1 MMTILCVRAA
11 HQVAA
16 GVSWERAFDTLLH
29 RPEDMCQAF
38 LRERLLPDQ
47 FAHLERICEG
57 LQPLSFGRCKAAT
70 RTFAGLLLPG
80 TSKTVQAAV
89 AWKLQCSMV
98 GMRSPIDPGD
108 RIWIKKLLQV
118 VWIVRKTGKPPPR
131 KSRAV
136 VEGLSLKTLGLWM
149 RKQHILLAQDNMWR
163 NRRRV
168 LEILGKDLLYYAPGV
183 PNGSDKVKERLLHAD
198 S

>member
-1 MMTILCVRAA
+1 MSILCVRAA

-29 RPEDMCQAF
+29 RPEDSCQAF
-38 LRERLLPDQ
+38 LRERLRPDQ
-47 FAHLERICEG
+47 LERLERICERV
-57 LQPLSFGRCKAAT
+57 QPHGRCKAAT
-70 RTFAGLLLPG
+70 RAFADLLLPG

-98 GMRSPIDPGD
+98 GTRSPIDPGD

>member
-1 MMTILCVRAA
+1 M
-11 HQVAA
+11 
-16 GVSWERAFDTLLH
+16 LH
-29 RPEDMCQAF
+29 RPEDVCQAF
-38 LRERLLPDQ
+38 LRERLRPDQ
-47 FAHLERICEG
+47 LERLESICER
-57 LQPLSFGRCKAAT
+57 LQPHGRCKAAT
-70 RTFAGLLLPG
+70 RAFADLLLPG
-80 TSKTVQAAV
+80 SSKTVQAAV
-89 AWKLQCSMV
+89 AWKLQSSMEEM
-98 GMRSPIDPGD
+98 GHPIDPGD
-108 RIWIKKLLQV
+108 RIWIKRLLQV

-149 RKQHILLAQDNMWR
+149 RKQHILLGQDNMWR

-183 PNGSDKVKERLLHAD
+183 PAGTDKDKERVK